1 MLIPKIIHQ
10 IWIGDQSKR
19 PSVLMETWKANHPDW
34 SYMLWTEAEISELG
48 LYNQAKFQSHPMLSG
63 KADIARYEILFKFGG
78 FFIDADSISIKPLD
92 DLLNN
97 DFVTVYE
104 SEKNRKELV
113 ANGYF
118 GCKPKNRVMFDMINE
133 VRKLDVSRMMQR
145 HAWETTGPLP
155 FTVVLKKHSANILS
169 SKSFIPVHFEDKDYE
184 RIPISDLTEEHIQ
197 KIKQSYPNSYSYQFW
212 GSKSDY

>member
-1 MLIPKIIHQ
+1 
-10 IWIGDQSKR
+10 
-19 PSVLMETWKANHPDW
+19 METWKAGHPDW
-34 SYMLWTEAEISELG
+34 SYMLWTEEEISELG
-48 LYNQAKFQSHPMLSG
+48 LYNQTKFESHPMLSG

-92 DLLNN
+92 DLLDNN
-97 DFVTVYE
+97 FVTVYE
-104 SEKNRKELV
+104 SEKNRKKLV

-133 VRKLDVSRMMQR
+133 IRKLDVNRMMHR

-155 FTVVLKKHSANILS
+155 FTTVLKKHSVKILDS
-169 SKSFIPVHFEDKDYE
+169 ETFIPVHFEDKNYE
-184 RIPISDLTEEHIQ
+184 RLPISSLTEDKIQ
-197 KIKQSYPNSYSYQFW
+197 KIKQKHPGSYSYQFW